1 MKKFTIL
8 TVFKEM
14 RVKSWLKNLF
24 VFFPIVFSLEMFE
37 IDRLI
42 KAVVLTFA
50 FCLVSSAI
58 YILNDLMDV
67 ESDRKHELKK
77 NRPIASGLFPI
88 PFAWV
93 LLILLMAAGLGL
105 SFWVNYVALILTG
118 SYIVIN
124 LLYSKWLKFA
134 AIIDCFCIVAGF
146 VLRVMAGG
154 TIVDEGVSGWMF
166 LTVISL
172 SLFMAFGKR
181 RGELRIYSDGETR
194 DVLGT
199 YDMGFL
205 NGSIFMCAGLTLV
218 FYSLWSITQKTSLVY
233 TVPFVMFI
241 VIRYLLLVF
250 KGRSDGDPTNLLLSD
265 KILLI
270 TCALYALTMIGILYL
285 PGILPCF

>member
-124 LLYSKWLKFA
+124 LLYSKWLKSA
-134 AIIDCFCIVAGF
+134 AIIDCFCIAAGF

-250 KGRSDGDPTNLLLSD
+250 KGRLDGDPTNLLLSD

>member
-1 MKKFTIL
+1 M
-8 TVFKEM
+8 V
-14 RVKSWLKNLF
+14 N
-24 VFFPIVFSLEMFE
+24 
-37 IDRLI
+37 LI

-124 LLYSKWLKFA
+124 LLYSKWLKSA
-134 AIIDCFCIVAGF
+134 AIIDCFCIAAGF

-218 FYSLWSITQKTSLVY
+218 FYSLWSITQKSSLVY

>member
-134 AIIDCFCIVAGF
+134 AIIDCFCIAAGF